1 VSIRTT
7 PALFA
12 ATILAA
18 AAATSNAVAAFVV
31 LPPPAAR
38 YTPEDGPFACGAG
51 TCRVLLEPMSVVDL
65 TGTAYV
71 LPALNAIFDVAVQ
84 RTGYLVNPFGQS
96 LDINFQISRYQA
108 YHTATMAGGR
118 MYVDYTPQMG
128 AVLPAGLHWI
138 QIVSDNYNLSGVYYG
153 NLRAPRGPGNPEN
166 VVDGPP
172 RNPTPY
178 YDFGAPAT
186 APPSFTDNSQRP
198 FPTAANPLYRWNA
211 DLFLVSQT
219 GMIGATRV
227 VTIYDAVQWGWV
239 SQYTGNGVFGAIP
252 EPGTWS
258 LLLAGSAM
266 LGAAL
271 RRRAKQSQAAT
282 A

>member
-1 VSIRTT
+1 VTIRTT
-7 PALFA
+7 SALFA
-12 ATILAA
+12 VSALAA
-18 AAATSNAVAAFVV
+18 VAAADNAVAAFVV
-31 LPPPAAR
+31 LQPPAAR
-38 YTPEDGPFACGAG
+38 YTPEVGPFACGVG
-51 TCRVLLEPMSVVDL
+51 MCRVVLDPPTVVDL

-84 RTGYLVNPFGQS
+84 KTGYVVNPFGQS

-108 YHTATMAGGR
+108 YNTATMAGGR

-128 AVLPAGLHWI
+128 AVLPPGLHWI
-138 QIVSDNYNLSGVYYG
+138 QIVSDNYNLTGINYA
-153 NLRAPRGPGNPEN
+153 NLMAPRGPGNPEN

-178 YDFGAPAT
+178 YDFGRAAT

-198 FPTAANPLYRWNA
+198 FPTAANPLYRWDA

-219 GMIGATRV
+219 GMIGQTRV

-239 SQYTGNGVFGAIP
+239 SQYSANGVFGAIP
-252 EPGTWS
+252 EPGTWT
-258 LLLAGSAM
+258 LLLFGSAM
-266 LGAAL
+266 IGAAL
-271 RRRAKQSQAAT
+271 RRRART